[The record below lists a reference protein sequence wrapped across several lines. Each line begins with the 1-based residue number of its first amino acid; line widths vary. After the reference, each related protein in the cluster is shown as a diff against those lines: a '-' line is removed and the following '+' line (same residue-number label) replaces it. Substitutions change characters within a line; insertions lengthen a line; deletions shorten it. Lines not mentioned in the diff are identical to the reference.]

1 MTFTKKKILVF
12 SDWFLPGFKA
22 GGPIRSLANLV
33 NSLDHEFFIVTRI
46 TDHHS
51 SEPYPNIPSNT
62 WVDISSSLHVYY
74 LDENS
79 INDATMRRL
88 IKERNYDKLY
98 FNSLF
103 SPKFTLLPLRIARQL
118 KLRQRCVLAPRGM
131 LKAGALSIKS
141 NKKKIF
147 LVVSRW
153 LGWFTGIRWHATNE
167 QEAQEIR
174 LHYGSKSNVVIAPNL
189 ATVIQHTEQP
199 IAKEEND
206 LRLICIARIS
216 PEKGILEAI
225 QFLKDAQLSG
235 HISCAFYGTQQ
246 NAEYLQQCKTLAES
260 IPEANIQFPGEIEP
274 YAIGSALDKAHFFY
288 LTTWGENFG
297 HAIAEALQH
306 GKPVIIS
313 NRTPWKNLEA
323 EKAGWD
329 LPLEANAFGP
339 MLRHCIQMKQDTYN
353 TWSTCAKKFG
363 VAHAQDPKHVADN
376 YRLFE

>member
-1 MTFTKKKILVF
+1 MIFTKKKILVF

-51 SEPYPNIPSNT
+51 SKPYPNIPSNT
-62 WVDISSSLHVYY
+62 WVDISSSVHVYY

-103 SPKFTLLPLRIARQL
+103 SPKFTLLPLRVARQL

-147 LVVSRW
+147 LAASRW
-153 LGWFTGIRWHATNE
+153 LGWFAGIRWHATNE

-189 ATVIQHTEQP
+189 ATVIQNTEQP

-260 IPEANIQFPGEIEP
+260 IPEVNIQFPGEIEP
-274 YAIGSALDKAHFFY
+274 HVIASALEKAHFFY

-313 NRTPWKNLEA
+313 NRTPWKNLEV
-323 EKAGWD
+323 ERAGWD
-329 LPLEANAFGP
+329 LPLDATSFAT
-339 MLRHCIQMKQDTYN
+339 MLRLCLQMKQDTYN
-353 TWSTCAKKFG
+353 TWSTCAKQFG
-363 VAHAQDPKHVADN
+363 MAHAQDPKHVSDN